1 MFFVQCRKN
10 TADLD
15 LGKNYLGGYI
25 LFDGDIKGQTKD
37 TLKAA
42 IESYQDHSRIKL
54 LIGIDEE
61 GRTINR
67 LSQYTAFRKVP
78 FHSPKALFDKGGYP
92 LIISD
97 TEEKATLLKS
107 LGIYVNLAP
116 VSDVS
121 IDPADYIYARTFGKD
136 AKETA

>member
-1 MFFVQCRKN
+1 MSIEEKVGQIFFVQCRKN

-78 FHSPKALFDKGGYP
+78 FHSPKALFDEGGYP

-97 TEEKATLLKS
+97 TE
-107 LGIYVNLAP
+107 
-116 VSDVS
+116 
-121 IDPADYIYARTFGKD
+121 
-136 AKETA
+136 